1 VYRKARILRNNLFGV
16 DIDPQAVEITMMS
29 LYLKALEGE
38 QSQLPPK
45 QHILPELKYN
55 IQCGNS
61 LIGPDIYD
69 QGVLFAEDERDRIN
83 AFDWNFVPVGAGLV
97 PAQNGRPQGAP
108 LQRTRASGS
117 GLGSIG
123 HVMKGGGF
131 DCVIGNPPYIR
142 IQTLQ
147 EFSPEGATYLKSS
160 YRTAASGNF
169 DIYVC
174 FVEKGLSVLREGGRL
189 GFILPSKFLQTDY
202 GKELRT
208 LIVETHALQKLV
220 DFSHLQ
226 VFDGPTT
233 YTCLMFLVTHPN
245 QKVEYLRV
253 QDEESLPSLGG
264 SVSLV
269 SSDTLS
275 SDPWVFGEKEQ
286 RAIYKKLGTF
296 PELLAGLGVSIS
308 RGSSSG
314 DDGVFVLT
322 KTERTDIYK
331 TRQGE
336 DVPLESE
343 CLRIPLY
350 ATDFKRYIFAAL
362 AEERIIFPYSVGGS
376 SSALIPEKDFKE
388 RFPQA
393 YEYLRS
399 RKKRLDDRKQFREWY
414 GYSAPRNLTLHD
426 SANLLVPLLA
436 DRGSFSQ
443 FPSGQNRFCLMAS
456 GGFSITVPENAPT
469 SPRYLLG
476 LLNSSLLFAYL
487 RSISNVFRGG
497 WITCTKQYVGK
508 LPIRPIDFSD
518 PTDKARHDKM
528 VELVDRMLELN
539 KQKHSGKLAPSQ
551 VDRVVRE
558 IAATDAEIDGLV
570 YELYSITDEE
580 RRIVES
586 R

>member
-1 VYRKARILRNNLFGV
+1 
-16 DIDPQAVEITMMS
+16 
-29 LYLKALEGE
+29 
-38 QSQLPPK
+38 
-45 QHILPELKYN
+45 
-55 IQCGNS
+55 
-61 LIGPDIYD
+61 
-69 QGVLFAEDERDRIN
+69 
-83 AFDWNFVPVGAGLV
+83 
-97 PAQNGRPQGAP
+97 
-108 LQRTRASGS
+108 
-117 GLGSIG
+117 
-123 HVMKGGGF
+123 MKGGGF

>member
-1 VYRKARILRNNLFGV
+1 
-16 DIDPQAVEITMMS
+16 M
-29 LYLKALEGE
+29 
-38 QSQLPPK
+38 
-45 QHILPELKYN
+45 
-55 IQCGNS
+55 
-61 LIGPDIYD
+61 
-69 QGVLFAEDERDRIN
+69 
-83 AFDWNFVPVGAGLV
+83 
-97 PAQNGRPQGAP
+97 
-108 LQRTRASGS
+108 
-117 GLGSIG
+117 
-123 HVMKGGGF
+123 
-131 DCVIGNPPYIR
+131 
-142 IQTLQ
+142 
-147 EFSPEGATYLKSS
+147 
-160 YRTAASGNF
+160 
-169 DIYVC
+169 
-174 FVEKGLSVLREGGRL
+174 LREGGRL
-189 GFILPSKFLQTDY
+189 GFILPSKFLRTDY

-208 LIVETHALQKLV
+208 LIVETRALEKLV

-253 QDEESLPSLGG
+253 HDEESLPSLGG

-275 SDPWVFGEKEQ
+275 CDPWVFGEKEQ

-296 PELLAGLGVSIS
+296 PELLAGLDVSIS

-314 DDGVFVLT
+314 DDNVFVLT

-331 TRQGE
+331 TREGE

-350 ATDFKRYIFAAL
+350 ATDFKRYIFAPL
-362 AEERIIFPYSVGGS
+362 AEERIIFPYSVGGTS
-376 SSALIPEKDFKE
+376 SGLIPEKDFKE

-393 YEYLRS
+393 YDYLRS
-399 RKKRLDDRKQFREWY
+399 RKKRLDDRKQFKEWY

-551 VDRVVRE
+551 VDRIDRE
-558 IAATDAEIDGLV
+558 IAATDAEIDNLV
-570 YELYSITDEE
+570 YGLYEITGDERNIIQQGRTE
-580 RRIVES
+580 GS
-586 R
+586 S